1 MNFRLSAPEPLQPEW
16 HAQPAERGHPT
27 SSVQRSAG
35 HVDSRAY
42 ALAKR
47 SIDIALSM
55 LLLVLACPVVLAIAA
70 AIKIESPGSVLFA
83 HERLG
88 RGGRRFR
95 CLKFRSMRNGAHEEL
110 LSDPSLRMI
119 YQRNDYKMPVELD
132 PRITRV
138 GRFLRRSSLDELP
151 QLINVL
157 AGDMSLVGPR
167 PIVRDELRFYRD
179 RQILFLSVTPGITGE
194 WQIQGRN
201 RIGYPDRAEI
211 ELAAIARRSIW
222 TDLKIL
228 ARTIPAVITA
238 RGSL

>member
-1 MNFRLSAPEPLQPEW
+1 
-16 HAQPAERGHPT
+16 
-27 SSVQRSAG
+27 
-35 HVDSRAY
+35 
-42 ALAKR
+42 LAKR

-55 LLLVLACPVVLAIAA
+55 LLLVLACPVVLAIAP
-70 AIKIESPGSVLFA
+70 AIKIESPGSALFA

-151 QLINVL
+151 QLMNVL

-201 RIGYPDRAEI
+201 RIGYPDRA
-211 ELAAIARRSIW
+211 
-222 TDLKIL
+222 
-228 ARTIPAVITA
+228 
-238 RGSL
+238 